1 MGEFEGGDETGLLVQ
16 VAEVADKFD
25 DLGLFSEFFTS
36 FGLNC
41 NRHVTRVYPSDTPR
55 KHVCLCHIDCIPHYA
70 MFQKWHIIY

>member
-1 MGEFEGGDETGLLVQ
+1 MGEFKGSGEAGLLVQ

-41 NRHVTRVYPSDTPR
+41 NRHVTRVYSNDIYRHTAI
-55 KHVCLCHIDCIPHYA
+55 LCQIN
-70 MFQKWHIIY
+70 

>member
-1 MGEFEGGDETGLLVQ
+1 MGEFESINKAGLLVQ

-41 NRHVTRVYPSDTPR
+41 NRHVTRVYPNETNVRHLFLS
-55 KHVCLCHIDCIPHYA
+55 HMSYYLIFEV
-70 MFQKWHIIY
+70 FQK